1 MKKTIKT
8 EKVLEVFKIINTAK
22 YTKMNDN
29 DKVKAWK
36 IARQLKPVA
45 TKFEEDCKDA
55 SEKFKTEI
63 KDFDERLQKAQK
75 FEQAKKDNKDCE
87 DMTSGEYAAFLYE
100 FKNYQELVNKAI
112 KEFADKKVKVEFEPL
127 SEDAFGKLMSSNEWT
142 MGQVM
147 LVCDIICE

>member
-22 YTKMNDN
+22 YTKMNDD

-36 IARQLKPVA
+36 IARQLKPIA

-55 SEKFKTEI
+55 AEKFKTEI
-63 KDFDERLQKAQK
+63 KDFDERLQKAKK

-87 DMTSGEYAAFLYE
+87 DMTSGEYAAFIYE

-112 KEFADKKVKVEFEPL
+112 MEFAQKDVKVQYDSL

-142 MGQVM
+142 MEQAM
-147 LVCDIICE
+147 LVGDVICE

>member
-22 YTKMNDN
+22 YTKMDDD

-55 SEKFKTEI
+55 AEKFKTEI

-75 FEQAKKDNKDCE
+75 FEQAKKDNKDCK
-87 DMTSGEYAAFLYE
+87 DMTSTEYAAFVDE
-100 FKNYQELVNKAI
+100 FKKYQELINKAI
-112 KEFADKKVKVEFEPL
+112 MEFAKKEVKIQFDAL
-127 SEDAFGKLMSSNEWT
+127 SDDAFGKLMSSNEWT
-142 MGQVM
+142 MEQAM
-147 LVCDIICE
+147 LVGDVICE